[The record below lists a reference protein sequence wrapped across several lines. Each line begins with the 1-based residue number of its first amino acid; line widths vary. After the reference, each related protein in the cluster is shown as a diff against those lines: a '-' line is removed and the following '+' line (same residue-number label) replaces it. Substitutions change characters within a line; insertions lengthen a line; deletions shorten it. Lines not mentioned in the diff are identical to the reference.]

1 MLDEIRK
8 HRAPPIKCFSKP
20 ENFIP
25 CITVALS
32 GLLLLLKISR
42 FYETVEKNLRFDITK
57 CKETSKLKTE
67 NLFLLEKLSFGPK
80 VIE

>member
-1 MLDEIRK
+1 M
-8 HRAPPIKCFSKP
+8 
-20 ENFIP
+20 
-25 CITVALS
+25 
-32 GLLLLLKISR
+32 KISR
-42 FYETVEKNLRFDITK
+42 IYKTVKRNLRFDVTK